1 LKTLLLLIISLN
13 TLASLQ
19 TIEDLKQIN
28 LDYLEAKFNKENTEA
43 EKTEA
48 LFQYLPTI
56 NLFASHFESAASF
69 NSLNNDINSQGIQ
82 ARWNIFTFFKDTY
95 TYIAKKNEYKA
106 TKEFKNLSELTAEKS
121 SFEVFL
127 NYLNSYEQYLVKKE
141 ITETLNQSA
150 KVAKAK
156 FNRGEASGSA
166 TSKIEIQ
173 ALSTEN
179 DSEQFLADS
188 LFYEERIE
196 KLLNITDLSKA
207 WPITEEEFKVK
218 VPMVLAKTIDT
229 KNNPNLKMLKYRE
242 EALEDMATA
251 QKLRHAGNVSL
262 SYQNQKSNLDNFKD
276 WDTQIS
282 INYTFPLFANNSIQK
297 DVITAKN
304 QWRLAKTRL
313 EQEKAKIKG
322 LKSSLKS
329 KLMIQFENFKRRKK
343 ASDLSN
349 RVYKQELKK
358 FQRGVISVN
367 DLLFEQQRQSQ
378 SQIGLITAKRNLI
391 LTLVDYCHMQG
402 MGFKTCIQ

>member
-1 LKTLLLLIISLN
+1 LKTLLLLIISFN

-329 KLMIQFENFKRRKK
+329 KLMIQLEIFKRRKK

-378 SQIGLITAKRNLI
+378 SQIGLITAKTNLI
-391 LTLVDYCHMQG
+391 LTLVDYCHLQG
-402 MGFKTCIQ
+402 MGFKNCVQ